1 MHQLVQLEEWR
12 ERFEAAGVKVAGM
25 TYDDVE
31 VLAAFHADRKL
42 GYPLLSDE
50 DAEHVIGFDVLNEE
64 YEPGHGA
71 YGIPHPGIF
80 YISAAGEVLA
90 KFAVPGYRQR
100 PPMEEVFAAVQA
112 AAG

>member
-12 ERFEAAGVKVAGM
+12 ERFEAVGVKVAGM
-25 TYDDVE
+25 TYDGLE
-31 VLAAFHADRKL
+31 VLASFHADRAL

-50 DAEHVIGFDVLNEE
+50 GAKHAIGFNVLNEG
-64 YEPGHGA
+64 YEPGHVA

-80 YISAAGEVLA
+80 YISPEGEVLA

-100 PPMEEVFAAVQA
+100 PPMQEVFEAVQA
-112 AAG
+112 ASG